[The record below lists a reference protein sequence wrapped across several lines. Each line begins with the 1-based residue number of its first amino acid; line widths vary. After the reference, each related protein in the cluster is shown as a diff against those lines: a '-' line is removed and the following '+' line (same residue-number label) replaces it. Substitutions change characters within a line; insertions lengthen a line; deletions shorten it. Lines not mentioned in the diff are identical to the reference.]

1 MTRPIFALLALAL
14 PGCFL
19 PAAPW
24 GAHDA
29 GAPSDAYAAPSPD
42 APFVCVFPESCPP
55 GCNPT
60 PCGCATDNP
69 AIDCTPEVGQ

>member
-14 PGCFL
+14 PGCCL
-19 PAAPW
+19 PDAPCP
-24 GAHDA
+24 AHDA
-29 GAPSDAYAAPSPD
+29 GVSSDAYASD
-42 APFVCVFPESCPP
+42 APFVCSYPESCPP

-69 AIDCTPEVGQ
+69 AIDCSAGVAP